1 MFGFKQYEPFKAGY
15 SDARS
20 VCDQVVNT
28 VTQMASE
35 TERSRK
41 SLEKTKS
48 EPGDKHE

>member
-1 MFGFKQYEPFKAGY
+1 MFGFKQYESFKAGY
-15 SDARS
+15 SDAPS

-28 VTQMASE
+28 VTQTASE
-35 TERSRK
+35 TERK

>member
-1 MFGFKQYEPFKAGY
+1 MFGFKPFKAGY

-28 VTQMASE
+28 VTQTASE